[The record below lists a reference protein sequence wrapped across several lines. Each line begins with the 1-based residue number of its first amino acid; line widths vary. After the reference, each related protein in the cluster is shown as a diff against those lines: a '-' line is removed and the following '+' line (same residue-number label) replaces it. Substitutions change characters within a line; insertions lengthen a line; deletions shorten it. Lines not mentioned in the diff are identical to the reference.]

1 MMTGADEQLAD
12 GTCRGTAVGGGRGG
26 GCVGRVRAC
35 SRRRKGK
42 EEAAGEMAGNG
53 WQAGTWSTDAV
64 GTVIC
69 GTSTGSACMD

>member
-12 GTCRGTAVGGGRGG
+12 GTCRGTAVGGRGG

-42 EEAAGEMAGNG
+42 EEAAGEMAGRYMEYG
-53 WQAGTWSTDAV
+53 RGRYCHLRD
-64 GTVIC
+64 
-69 GTSTGSACMD
+69 